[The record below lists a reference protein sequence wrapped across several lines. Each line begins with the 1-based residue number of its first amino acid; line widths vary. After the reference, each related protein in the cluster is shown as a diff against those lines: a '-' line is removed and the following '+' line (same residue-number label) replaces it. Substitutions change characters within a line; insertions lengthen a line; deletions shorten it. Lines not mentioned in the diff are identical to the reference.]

1 MQQWTAENIMYKLLK
16 CLINFYSDNCL
27 PNYFVRDNNMI
38 DHGDQTEIKQYVS
51 PLRDIKANILQ
62 VMVSHIDTHHK
73 LLVEF
78 DKTLPEYFN
87 FDNNEKISQLIKYN
101 LLLMHLYQRL
111 RVVADPS
118 YIHVNKQFLQK
129 AQSLHRNDVEIHTN
143 KVP

>member
-1 MQQWTAENIMYKLLK
+1 
-16 CLINFYSDNCL
+16 
-27 PNYFVRDNNMI
+27 MI

-87 FDNNEKISQLIKYN
+87 FDNNEKIYQLIKYN

-111 RVVADPS
+111 RAVADPS

-129 AQSLHRNDVEIHTN
+129 TQSLHWNDVEIHTN

>member
-87 FDNNEKISQLIKYN
+87 FDNNEKIYQLIKYN
-101 LLLMHLYQRL
+101 LNSFFRKHNLYIGTTL
-111 RVVADPS
+111 K
-118 YIHVNKQFLQK
+118 YILIRYLNSTIQMRSFLFMVRWK
-129 AQSLHRNDVEIHTN
+129 Y
-143 KVP
+143 